1 MSQISEEKSL
11 AAYHAFQSGESP
23 TFTKACKAQR
33 VCIKFAS
40 KFLRERFG
48 ITITRD
54 RFWKK
59 YIGMNHRFFENIQ
72 SEAAAYFL
80 GMLSADGSIERD
92 GNRVSWTILEGDV
105 AVMARFLEEVGLPV
119 DLFKEFSIPGSQP
132 MRRLEIFSR
141 QMRNDLIQK
150 GLVPNKSNEDFGP
163 YREIAPELR
172 HHYFRGLFDGDGWF
186 SLSGKLPEIGLCNTK
201 SICEYVKS
209 VLDEE
214 GITGSNAVTRN
225 NTAKENQLHR
235 VRIGSRQ
242 KILAVIDYLYR
253 DATIFIDRKRDACL
267 QFIQQCSALS
277 I

>member
-1 MSQISEEKSL
+1 
-11 AAYHAFQSGESP
+11 
-23 TFTKACKAQR
+23 
-33 VCIKFAS
+33 
-40 KFLRERFG
+40 
-48 ITITRD
+48 
-54 RFWKK
+54 
-59 YIGMNHRFFENIQ
+59 MNHRFFESIQ

-92 GNRVSWTILEGDV
+92 GNRVSWTILESDA
-105 AVMARFLEEVGLPV
+105 AVMSRFLEEIGLPV
-119 DLFKEFSIPGSQP
+119 DLPREFSLPGSRP

-150 GLVPNKSNEDFGP
+150 GLVPNKSNESFGP
-163 YREIAPELR
+163 YKEIAPEWR

-201 SICEYVKS
+201 PICKYVKAI
-209 VLDEE
+209 LDKE

-225 NTAKENQLHR
+225 NTAKDNQLYR
-235 VRIGSRQ
+235 LRIGSRQ
-242 KILAVIDYLYR
+242 NILTAIDYLYC

-267 QFIQQCSALS
+267 QFVQQCSALS